1 MEDWNGWVFR
11 SFSKRSLRGP
21 NMFSNWTLVC
31 SRSCS
36 QGPIFKI
43 RERGLSFDSMV
54 RSVNSFYRKRGK
66 SEKVLMVSGSV

>member
-1 MEDWNGWVFR
+1 
-11 SFSKRSLRGP
+11 
-21 NMFSNWTLVC
+21 MFSNWTLVC